1 MNASKAFRV
10 GTVILLVVAATE
22 YPVAYYLN
30 FQHDFLRPT
39 RKVAQRIAGTF
50 IQYTGLATWNYT
62 MWDAE
67 LGELAAL
74 GIDTIILQWIHDAAT
89 NKTLYQSSKY
99 PFDATSVGAGMT
111 VANASFP
118 NHDLPDMLNV
128 FFDLAEKH
136 GLRVHVG
143 LSADWTFWW
152 HMDDATWLAAEIDEA
167 KFLAS
172 EILGRYKHLPSLAGI
187 YLPYEDI
194 FGSDAGAP
202 EGKRYGK
209 FLARIAAAVKEAEL
223 AAFGRHRL
231 QISVAPACAP
241 AWYGQARSYADA
253 LLAAAGIDVLM
264 VQDSVGARRC
274 DPAKDLPPIYAAIA
288 DSCAAAGVEFWT
300 DLEIFDI
307 DTWLPCTMD
316 RLATQLDVECRYA
329 DKIVVFDIPHYLS
342 KQYSVPALALH
353 DAYDAYLATTF

>member
-10 GTVILLVVAATE
+10 GVIFLLVIAATE
-22 YPVAYYLN
+22 YPVAYYVN
-30 FQHDFLRPT
+30 FQHDFLRT
-39 RKVAQRIAGTF
+39 ARKVPPCITGTF
-50 IQYTGLATWNYT
+50 IQYTSLVAWNYT

-67 LGELAAL
+67 LAELAAL
-74 GIDTIILQWIHDAAT
+74 GLDTIILQWTHDAAT

-99 PFDATSVGAGMT
+99 AFDSASVGAGMT
-111 VANASFP
+111 VANASYP
-118 NHDLPDMLNV
+118 NHDQPDMLNV
-128 FFDLAEKH
+128 FFDLVEKH

-152 HMDDATWLAAEIDEA
+152 QMDNATWLAAEVAEA
-167 KFLAS
+167 RFLAG

-187 YLPYEDI
+187 YIPYEDI

-202 EGKRYGK
+202 EGKHYGE
-209 FLARIAAAVKEAEL
+209 FLARIAGAVKEAEL
-223 AAFGRHRL
+223 AAFGGHRL
-231 QISVAPACAP
+231 QVSVAPACAP
-241 AWYGQARSYADA
+241 AWYGQVRSYMDA
-253 LLAAAGIDVLM
+253 LLAAAGLDVLI
-264 VQDSVGARRC
+264 VQDSVGAGRC
-274 DPAKDLPPIYAAIA
+274 DPVRDLPPVYAAIA

-307 DTWLPCTMD
+307 DTWLPCTMN

-342 KQYSVPALALH
+342 EQYSTPALALH
-353 DAYDAYLATTF
+353 DAYEAYLATSP